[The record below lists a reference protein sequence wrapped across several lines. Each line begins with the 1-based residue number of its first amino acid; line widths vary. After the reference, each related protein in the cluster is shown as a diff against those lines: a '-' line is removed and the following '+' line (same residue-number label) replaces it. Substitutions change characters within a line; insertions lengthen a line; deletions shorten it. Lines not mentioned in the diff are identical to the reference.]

1 MRALPGS
8 WMCACVSMP
17 EPVRS
22 RYQNEVGERMPWD
35 VEDLGEMLM
44 WPVGESGAVALELR
58 Q

>member
-1 MRALPGS
+1 
-8 WMCACVSMP
+8 
-17 EPVRS
+17 
-22 RYQNEVGERMPWD
+22 VGERMPWD